1 MRNSFDDQMTIELA
15 YIEYE
20 RYIADYKDNAEFD
33 SPPPKKRVKWI
44 AEHYPHLLRLKA
56 VWSAVQVDDRLD
68 DIFAKTDFRSA
79 FFDLGYEPSD
89 SDDMWQPT
97 ILEKYCKEVSEK
109 LQFPHD
115 TAYLFSLGA
124 VASAMTRQFH
134 YRLNKNDEYT
144 KAPVNLYV
152 VTAQPAGTAKSGI
165 FRNFVAPIQLAYQAV
180 NEGQRKIR
188 SKLIAKLEL
197 IKKDIKQ
204 AGNEDQKNQ
213 MLSEMAELE
222 EAILNT
228 PVYTY
233 AVDDATAEG
242 LRDMAARQLGFFNM
256 VSEEAD
262 LVKILMGTVYGDG
275 SRKQNNSMFL
285 KAWDGDIVSVVR
297 AGQDVMTTN
306 VKATLAVIAQDE
318 AIRAIMQ
325 GGMSGQG
332 VNERV
337 LLHREKDML
346 DTVNYRKRRN
356 STINSTMRA
365 DYQFLISSLVQADPS
380 KDICEFYLSDAANE
394 ALILY
399 MEHMQLKGQHNKIY
413 RDPAIMGV
421 VSKGEKQI
429 CKIASVLHGCQI
441 YSRGGMKTA
450 EIPEPTVRRAIGL
463 FDMLIG
469 AYIKQAETNG
479 YAGDKP
485 RIERVKDYINKQV
498 AQKRWNCTVEQIRD
512 AVKSHESFARCDS
525 IARVVRHEVIPEMER
540 CHMVATDGKRVYFNP
555 LEFM

>member
-1 MRNSFDDQMTIELA
+1 MRSFVDDQVTVELA
-15 YIEYE
+15 FIEYD
-20 RYIADYKDNAEFD
+20 RYVVDYKDSMQFD
-33 SPPPKKRVKWI
+33 SPPPKSRIKWI
-44 AEHYPHLLRLKA
+44 ASHYPHLLRLKA
-56 VWSAVQVDDRLD
+56 VWNVVQDDDMLD

-79 FFDLGYEPSD
+79 FFNLGYEPSD
-89 SDDMWQPT
+89 SEDIWKPT
-97 ILEKYCKEVSEK
+97 ILEKYCKEVSDK

-115 TAYLFSLGA
+115 TAYLFALGA
-124 VASAMTRQFH
+124 VASAMTRQF
-134 YRLNKNDEYT
+134 YYKMNKHDEYT

-165 FRNFVAPIQLAYQAV
+165 FRNFVAPIQMAYKEI
-180 NEGQRKIR
+180 NEKQRKVR
-188 SKLIAKLEL
+188 SRYIAKLEL
-197 IKKDIKQ
+197 LKKDVKQ
-204 AGNEDQKNQ
+204 AKNEDEKNQ
-213 MLSEMAELE
+213 MFSEIAELE
-222 EAILNT
+222 ESILNT

-262 LVKILMGTVYGDG
+262 LVKILMGTVYGDSG
-275 SRKQNNSMFL
+275 RKQNNSMFL

-346 DTVNYRKRRN
+346 DSVNHRQRMN

-365 DYQFLISSLVQADPS
+365 EYQFMISSLVHADPD
-380 KDICEFYLSDAANE
+380 KDICNFYLSDAANE
-394 ALILY
+394 ALIIY
-399 MEHMQLKGQHNKIY
+399 MEHMQMKGRHNKIY

-421 VSKGEKQI
+421 VSKGQKQI
-429 CKIASVLHGCQI
+429 CKISSVLHGCQI
-441 YSRGGMKTA
+441 YSKGGIKTA
-450 EIPEPTVRRAIGL
+450 EIPEATVRRAIGL

-469 AYIKQAETNG
+469 AYVKQAESNG
-479 YAGDKP
+479 FAGDRP
-485 RIERVKDYINKQV
+485 RIDRVKEYINKQV
-498 AQKRWNCTVEQIRD
+498 AQRRWVCTIEQIRD
-512 AVKSHESFARCDS
+512 SVKTHESFSRCDS
-525 IARVVRHEVIPEMER
+525 VARTLRDEVIPEMES
-540 CHMVATDGKRVYFNP
+540 CHMVVTDGRRVYFNP